1 MASWRLKNTLKEKL
15 KSSGIEEIILC
26 PYSNSFNGYITTF
39 EEYQVQAYE
48 GGHCVFGQ
56 WSLNALQ
63 QVSSN
68 LASQLLKNNK
78 DRDIPLVEDK
88 PISKDYLERFAYKR
102 KP

>member
-1 MASWRLKNTLKEKL
+1 M
-15 KSSGIEEIILC
+15 
-26 PYSNSFNGYITTF
+26 
-39 EEYQVQAYE
+39 QAYE